1 MLQYIDKVKYSV
13 SAYTGAHKCQV
24 INIFLCKAHILNYLF
39 ADYLN
44 GFKCLLKPFGIY
56 VLVITSRPHF
66 TQNPLT
72 SYNKLV
78 SFCKEAKSK
87 SKMPHVPP

>member
-1 MLQYIDKVKYSV
+1 MPS
-13 SAYTGAHKCQV
+13 HKF
-24 INIFLCKAHILNYLF
+24 FLCKAHILNYLF

-66 TQNPLT
+66 TQNPFNVIQQT
-72 SYNKLV
+72 SVILQR
-78 SFCKEAKSK
+78 S
-87 SKMPHVPP
+87 